1 MAQDKFKPVYLGPE
15 KETLKPDSTREDTII
30 DYFNTLSNLN
40 TLGIGNSMQERGE
53 IEVDAERYALW
64 DEHRFDVFK
73 DITTKQIRGEE
84 LSEEESLVMDPN
96 FAGDYGDSFDE
107 QSLSEYKDQLLA
119 EWKDNEPNLYVKY
132 LSYLSPPSEMTPAGP
147 SPRISDKT
155 LFN

>member
-30 DYFNTLSNLN
+30 NYLNTLSE
-40 TLGIGNSMQERGE
+40 GINGLQKRGE
-53 IEVDAERYALW
+53 READAEGYALW

-73 DITTKQIRGEE
+73 DITTKQIRGEK
-84 LSEEESLVMDPN
+84 LSEEESLAMDPN

-132 LSYLSPPSEMTPAGP
+132 LSYLSPPSEMTPSGP